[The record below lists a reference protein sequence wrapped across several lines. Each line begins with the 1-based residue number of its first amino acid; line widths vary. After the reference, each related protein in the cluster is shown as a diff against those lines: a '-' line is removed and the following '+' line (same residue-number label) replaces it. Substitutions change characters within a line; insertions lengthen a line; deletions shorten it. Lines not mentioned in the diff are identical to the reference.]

1 MTDLSEA
8 QDLNISAFWRV
19 LPQDLDPV
27 ETREWIDALNQIV
40 EIEGPERA
48 TFILMKLIEQAR
60 RLRVPLPPVVNT
72 PYGNTVSLA
81 DQPQFPGNPIA
92 LIRNWADTSPPTPLR
107 PICSKSVTTISS
119 APASPA
125 IAFTSSHT
133 RRRGFTRAHSW
144 KDG

>member
-60 RLRVPLPPVVNT
+60 RLCGCLCHR
-72 PYGNTVSLA
+72 S
-81 DQPQFPGNPIA
+81 
-92 LIRNWADTSPPTPLR
+92 
-107 PICSKSVTTISS
+107 
-119 APASPA
+119 
-125 IAFTSSHT
+125 
-133 RRRGFTRAHSW
+133 
-144 KDG
+144 